1 MTDNY
6 LSGVYNI
13 TPTPFSPKGTLD
25 EASLARLVGFLIG
38 KQVDGLTILGVL
50 GECDRVSE
58 AERDCIVTTAIA
70 AADGRVPI
78 CVGTTHSG
86 TDVCVQYSRRAQ
98 VQGAK
103 AVMVGPPK
111 LARSSDAALRKH
123 YLKVAEA
130 VDIPVVIQDY
140 PPSSGVFMSVEFLA
154 RIGDE
159 APHCRFVKLEDDPT
173 PPKIGELLAANP
185 RLRIF
190 GGLGGVMF
198 LEELRR
204 GAIGTMTGFAFP
216 EALVDIYRRFTSGD
230 TNGAAEVFYRYCP
243 VIRFENQARI
253 NIALRKHIFERQ
265 GAIASAHVRSP
276 SMGLDQGTID
286 DLDDLINRLHLM
298 SVAPRT

>member
-1 MTDNY
+1 MTDHY
-6 LSGVYNI
+6 LSGVFNI
-13 TPTPFSPKGTLD
+13 TPTPFTPNGALD
-25 EASLARLVGFLIG
+25 EASLARLVAFLIG
-38 KQVDGLTILGVL
+38 KQVDGLTVLGVL

-58 AERDCIVTTAIA
+58 AERDGIVTTAVA

-86 TDVCVQYSRRAQ
+86 TDMCAQYSQRAQ
-98 VQGAK
+98 AQGAK

-123 YLKVAEA
+123 YLKVAES
-130 VDIPVVIQDY
+130 VDIPIVIQDY

-185 RLRIF
+185 RLRVF

-216 EALVDIYRRFTSGD
+216 EVLVDIHRRFIGGD
-230 TNGAAEVFYRYCP
+230 ANGAADVFYRYCP

-265 GAIASAHVRSP
+265 GVISSAHVRAP
-276 SMGLDQGTID
+276 SMPLDQGT
-286 DLDDLINRLHLM
+286 LDDLHDLMIRLDLART
-298 SVAPRT
+298 APRV

>member
-1 MTDNY
+1 
-6 LSGVYNI
+6 
-13 TPTPFSPKGTLD
+13 
-25 EASLARLVGFLIG
+25 
-38 KQVDGLTILGVL
+38 
-50 GECDRVSE
+50 
-58 AERDCIVTTAIA
+58 
-70 AADGRVPI
+70 
-78 CVGTTHSG
+78 VGTTHSG
-86 TDVCVQYSRRAQ
+86 TDVCAQYSRRAQ
-98 VQGAK
+98 AQGAK

-216 EALVDIYRRFTSGD
+216 EVLVEIFRRFSGGD
-230 TNGAAEVFYRYCP
+230 RDGAAEVFYRYCP
-243 VIRFENQARI
+243 MIRFENQARI
-253 NIALRKHIFERQ
+253 NVALRKHIFHRL
-265 GAIASAHVRSP
+265 GAISSAHVH
-276 SMGLDQGTID
+276 LDQGT
-286 DLDDLINRLHLM
+286 LDDLSDLMARLDLGD
-298 SVAPRT
+298 AAGRA